1 MPDVDWEVVRKYRL
15 SNERPPEWP
24 EDVYAISIKG
34 SALLGIH
41 ERSGKLYWDGKE
53 IVTRNAIR
61 LGTLERWIAIFAAV
75 GTFGT
80 FVVNAGRAM
89 GKWS

>member
-34 SALLGIH
+34 SALLGNT
-41 ERSGKLYWDGKE
+41 RE
-53 IVTRNAIR
+53 IRQTL
-61 LGTLERWIAIFAAV
+61 LGRKRDSYAQRHP
-75 GTFGT
+75 FGHT
-80 FVVNAGRAM
+80 
-89 GKWS
+89 